1 MTLEQAG
8 ERYHISVEKLK
19 SYEKSGLLRHRA
31 GTDGIFDY
39 TEAEL
44 CRAGLIHSLLKAGLD
59 RETLKTYLELPED
72 DAGSRQ
78 ERLHILRKAR
88 GRLLEDIH
96 EKQQSLDEIDYMIGK
111 IRKNQGGNRA

>member
-8 ERYHISVEKLK
+8 KRYHISVEKLK
-19 SYEKSGLLRHRA
+19 SYEESGLLKHRTEA
-31 GTDGIFDY
+31 DGIFDY
-39 TEAEL
+39 TEDEV
-44 CRAGLIHSLLKAGLD
+44 CRAGLIHSLIKAGLD

-72 DAGSRQ
+72 AVGRQ

-96 EKQQSLDEIDYMIGK
+96 EKQQSLDEIDYMIDK

>member
-8 ERYHISVEKLK
+8 KRYHISVEKLK
-19 SYEKSGLLRHRA
+19 SYEESGFLKHQA
-31 GTDGIFDY
+31 EKNGVFDY

-44 CRAGLIHSLLKAGLD
+44 CRAGLIHSLIKAGVD
-59 RETLKTYLELPED
+59 RESLKTYLELPEE

-78 ERLHILRKAR
+78 VRIRILRKAR

-96 EKQQSLDEIDYMIGK
+96 EKQQSLDEIDYMIGM
-111 IRKNQGGNRA
+111 IRKQQGGKQA